1 MQSVG
6 SDIAG
11 ALGVGSGINTAQLVA
26 DLVQATRQPRASAI
40 GLKQTT
46 NNARISALASAKS
59 SLNTFSTALTEL
71 LKSSDYSGKPA
82 SNDVSIAAVS
92 LIPGAPAP
100 RGLPAQIE
108 VRQLAQAQVV
118 ESATLSAAT
127 AVAGTGTLT
136 FAVGAETFDITLE
149 DPTNTLADLAS
160 AINAADMGVTA
171 SVAVDKNGAR
181 LVLKGESG
189 ADQAFSITAGVDADT
204 DLQRFT
210 YDATANTG
218 SLTRRQPALDA
229 LITLDGVEMQ
239 FEGNT
244 ITTAIPNLR
253 IDLNK
258 AAPGTSV
265 TLATDQPAA
274 TMKDLVEEFVSAYN
288 NLKSAL
294 NASTAPAG
302 SGTGSGLL
310 SGDGGVRTMVQRLS
324 QLASTDLASSGPY
337 RRLTDIGVKTNRDG
351 TLSLDTVRLEKALA
365 DDPAAVTQMLNPS
378 TPDAD
383 NPGLGGALKKITDFL
398 NGTDGP
404 LASSAAVY
412 DKLKTSFADQLEEL
426 DTRMDSYEAQLSKTF
441 GAMQTRLLAF
451 KATQTYLDQQIQI
464 WNNN

>member
-1 MQSVG
+1 MQTGV
-6 SDIAG
+6 DIAG
-11 ALGVGSGINTAQLVA
+11 SLGIGSGINTTQLVA

-40 GLKQTT
+40 GVKQTT

-100 RGLPAQIE
+100 KGLPAQIE

-118 ESATLSAAT
+118 ESATLASGT
-127 AVAGTGTLT
+127 AVAGLGTLT
-136 FAVGAETFDITLE
+136 FAVGAESFDITLE
-149 DPTNTLADLAS
+149 EPTNTLADLAS
-160 AINAADMGVTA
+160 AINAQNKGVTA

-181 LVLKGESG
+181 LVLKGDSG
-189 ADQAFSITAGVDADT
+189 ADKAFSVTAGVDADT
-204 DLQRFT
+204 DLQRFA
-210 YDATANTG
+210 YNATTNTG
-218 SLTRRQPALDA
+218 SLTRRQQALDA
-229 LITLDGVEMQ
+229 LVTLDGVEMQ
-239 FEGNT
+239 FSGNT
-244 ITTAIPNLR
+244 LTTAIPNLR

-258 AAPGTSV
+258 AAPGTKV

-274 TMKDLVEEFVSAYN
+274 TMKDLVEEFVTAYN
-288 NLKSAL
+288 NLKGAL
-294 NASTAPAG
+294 NNATAPAA
-302 SGTGSGLL
+302 SGNGSGLL

-324 QLASTDLASSGPY
+324 QLTSTPLAATGEY
-337 RRLTDIGVKTNRDG
+337 RRLTDLGIKTNRDG
-351 TLSLDTVRLEKALA
+351 TLTLDTVRLDKALA
-365 DDPAAVTQMLNPS
+365 DDPAAITQMLNPS
-378 TPDAD
+378 TPDAA
-383 NPGLGGALKKITDFL
+383 NPGLGGALKGITDFL

-412 DKLKTSFADQLEEL
+412 DKLKASFTDQLENL
-426 DTRMDSYEAQLSKTF
+426 DTRMDTYEAQLTKTF

-451 KATQTYLDQQIQI
+451 QATQSYLEQQIQI

>member
-1 MQSVG
+1 MQTGV
-6 SDIAG
+6 DIAG
-11 ALGVGSGINTAQLVA
+11 SLGVGSGINTTQLVA

-100 RGLPAQIE
+100 KGLPAQLE
-108 VRQLAQAQVV
+108 VRQLANAQVL
-118 ESATLSAAT
+118 ESTSFADATV
-127 AVAGTGTLT
+127 VAGTGTLT
-136 FAVGAETFDITLE
+136 ITAGADSFDVTLT

-160 AINAADMGVTA
+160 AINAQNKGITA

-181 LVLKGESG
+181 LVLKGASG
-189 ADQAFSITAGVDADT
+189 ADKAFSITAGVDADA

-210 YDATANTG
+210 YDAVGNTG
-218 SLTRRQPALDA
+218 PLTRRQQALDA
-229 LITLDGVEMQ
+229 LVTLDGVEME
-239 FEGNT
+239 FAGNT

-258 AAPGTSV
+258 AAPGTTV

-274 TMKDLVEEFVSAYN
+274 TMKDLVQEFVTAYN
-288 NLKSAL
+288 NLKTAL
-294 NASTAPAG
+294 NSSTAPAG
-302 SGTGSGLL
+302 SGNGSGLL

-324 QLASTDLASSGPY
+324 QLASSDLAGSGPY

-351 TLSLDTVRLEKALA
+351 TLTLDTVRLDKALA

-378 TPDAD
+378 TPDAA

-412 DKLKTSFADQLEEL
+412 DKLKASFTDQLEAL
-426 DTRMDSYEAQLSKTF
+426 DTRMESYEAQLTKTF

>member
-1 MQSVG
+1 MQTGV
-6 SDIAG
+6 DIAG
-11 ALGVGSGINTAQLVA
+11 SLGVGSGINTTQLVA

-40 GLKQTT
+40 GTRQTT

-82 SNDVSIAAVS
+82 SNDTSIAAVS

-100 RGLPAQIE
+100 IGLPAQIE

-118 ESATLSAAT
+118 ESATLAGGT
-127 AVAGTGTLT
+127 AVAGLGTLT
-136 FAVGAETFDITLE
+136 FTVGAESFDVTLE
-149 DPTNTLADLAS
+149 EPTNTLADLAS
-160 AINAADMGVTA
+160 AINAENKGVTA

-189 ADQAFSITAGVDADT
+189 ADKAFSVTAGVDADT

-210 YDATANTG
+210 YNAATNTG
-218 SLTRRQPALDA
+218 NLTRRLQALDA
-229 LITLDGVEMQ
+229 LVTLDGVEMQ
-239 FEGNT
+239 FADNT

-258 AAPGTSV
+258 AAPGTKV

-288 NLKSAL
+288 NLKGAL
-294 NASTAPAG
+294 NSATAPAS
-302 SGTGSGLL
+302 SGNGSGLL

-324 QLASTDLASSGPY
+324 QLASTDLADSGPY
-337 RRLTDIGVKTNRDG
+337 RRLTDLGIKTNRDG

-378 TPDAD
+378 TPDTA

-398 NGTDGP
+398 NDEEGP

-412 DKLKTSFADQLEEL
+412 NKLRESFADQLEEL
-426 DTRMDSYEAQLSKTF
+426 DTRMDTYEAQLTKTF

-451 KATQTYLDQQIQI
+451 RATQSYLDQQIQI